1 MLPARLARAARPLLS
16 TRAGARFVLDALR
29 PWPVGLRPLC
39 TAQMQLQE
47 MEADHQAK
55 IDADSQR
62 SPQLGT
68 SALSDAVHLLL
79 EQEDQGVAADA
90 TQDLFI
96 STVMQDSKLH
106 DAVLG

>member
-1 MLPARLARAARPLLS
+1 
-16 TRAGARFVLDALR
+16 
-29 PWPVGLRPLC
+29 
-39 TAQMQLQE
+39 
-47 MEADHQAK
+47 MEADHAARM
-55 IDADSQR
+55 DADGQR
-62 SPQLGT
+62 DPLTST

-96 STVMQDSKLH
+96 STVIQDSKLH